1 MRKQINKMN
10 CGLYMVLLAL
20 CLTLSGCHMKADAS
34 GGGETDNGSTAEKE
48 TVETETVETEAV
60 EKETVEKETV
70 EKETVEKET
79 VEKEKADM
87 TAEEMISSILECDA
101 ETSRALIGTM
111 EGAGIPGVKSVE
123 LWSKKANTILLVT
136 GSDERQYYVKVGRG
150 YFISEIRQDAPDGKR
165 IYRAIQ

>member
-34 GGGETDNGSTAEKE
+34 GGGETDNGSTAEKKAVEKE
-48 TVETETVETEAV
+48 TAEKEAVETETVEEESAN
-60 EKETVEKETV
+60 K
-70 EKETVEKET
+70 
-79 VEKEKADM
+79 

-123 LWSKKANTILLVT
+123 LWSKKANTILMVT
-136 GSDERQYYVKVGRG
+136 GSNEIQYYVKVGRG
-150 YFISEIRQDAPDGKR
+150 YFISEIRQDAADGKR

>member
-34 GGGETDNGSTAEKE
+34 GGGETDNGSTAETETVETE
-48 TVETETVETEAV
+48 TVETETVETEA
-60 EKETVEKETV
+60 V

-150 YFISEIRQDAPDGKR
+150 YFISEIRQDAADGKR

>member
-48 TVETETVETEAV
+48 TVET
-60 EKETVEKETV
+60 ETV